1 MTGSGKYYYTH
12 STTWYDVISA
22 VTIYN
27 QDDIPNTT
35 LYTHIIIFSP
45 VETF

>member
-1 MTGSGKYYYTH
+1 MTGSGKYCYTH
-12 STTWYDVISA
+12 STAWYVYDVIPA

-35 LYTHIIIFSP
+35 LYRH
-45 VETF
+45 VL